1 MQQPHYAYSTRLPE
15 VDTPVVTQ
23 LAEELKTV
31 PFNMTPHGAY
41 SVARHAVAQLLSPA
55 AAGYP
60 SNEQGAP
67 EVLDAAHVDPNLRL
81 IGELRAEVAA
91 LKAAMA
97 LTNPQRLLRACVALG
112 SAAKKLRSS
121 ENIDG
126 LGDRLEREA
135 KFCSGKSAA
144 ELELLSAPQPWP
156 SAIMDAAQAKLAHA
170 LELVLVARGV
180 PFTGEH
186 AQQAYADTAEAML
199 LQTLRAGVEANAGV
213 APGDAQSATQL
224 REAVRDAVIA
234 GLSGTYYC
242 GRVWSAWQIG
252 TMSQQDFTPAA
263 EVSEVVDEIT
273 DAALAA
279 LGK

>member
-1 MQQPHYAYSTRLPE
+1 MQQPQYPYPSRLPDI
-15 VDTPVVTQ
+15 DTPVVIQ

-41 SVARHAVAQLLSPA
+41 GVARHAVAQLLSPA

-60 SNEQGAP
+60 PNPQGAP
-67 EVLDAAHVDPNLRL
+67 EVLDSANVDANLRL

-97 LTNPQRLLRACVALG
+97 LTIPQRLLRACVALG

-135 KFCSGKSAA
+135 KFCSGKNAD
-144 ELELLSAPQPWP
+144 ELELLSSTQPWP
-156 SAIMDAAQAKLAHA
+156 SIAMDAAQAKLAHA
-170 LELVLVARGV
+170 LELVLVAREA
-180 PFTGEH
+180 PFAGEF
-186 AQQAYADTAEAML
+186 AQQAYADTAEAL
-199 LQTLRAGVEANAGV
+199 LQQTLRAAVEATSGV
-213 APGDAQSATQL
+213 APGDTQSAAQL

-273 DAALAA
+273 DATLAA